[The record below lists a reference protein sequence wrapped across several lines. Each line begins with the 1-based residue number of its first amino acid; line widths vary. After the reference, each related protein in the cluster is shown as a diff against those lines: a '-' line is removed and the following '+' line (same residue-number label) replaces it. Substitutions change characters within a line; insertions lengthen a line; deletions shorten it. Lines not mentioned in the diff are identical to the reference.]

1 MVSVSSRAWERMTK
15 NPPYYLDLAAYKK
28 SASGKP
34 METPYTPAVPLFL
47 ALREACLMIEEEGL
61 PARIARHQKM
71 SGLSRKQQRRG
82 VSPSSRRST
91 NSRVLI
97 DRHRGRVSRGRQ
109 GRRNAGI
116 IKKMGIVIAGRPGP
130 PEGKIFRIGSMGAVS
145 APEIL
150 ATLAATQHALKKSG
164 YKTKGRRCRGGLRGA
179 GMRVGVADTTFS
191 RVNMGAI
198 AVDELKKHASV
209 AIERVTVPGIKDL
222 PVACKKLIEERRCDI
237 VMALGMPGG
246 KDKDRMCAHE
256 ASQGL
261 IMCQLM
267 TNTHII
273 EVFVHEDEAKDDR
286 ELAWLME
293 QRTRE
298 HAVNAVKLVLHP
310 KDLEREAGTGQRQ
323 GFADA
328 GPARR

>member
-1 MVSVSSRAWERMTK
+1 
-15 NPPYYLDLAAYKK
+15 
-28 SASGKP
+28 
-34 METPYTPAVPLFL
+34 
-47 ALREACLMIEEEGL
+47 
-61 PARIARHQKM
+61 
-71 SGLSRKQQRRG
+71 
-82 VSPSSRRST
+82 
-91 NSRVLI
+91 
-97 DRHRGRVSRGRQ
+97 
-109 GRRNAGI
+109 
-116 IKKMGIVIAGRPGP
+116 
-130 PEGKIFRIGSMGAVS
+130 
-145 APEIL
+145 
-150 ATLAATQHALKKSG
+150 
-164 YKTKGRRCRGGLRGA
+164 
-179 GMRVGVADTTFS
+179 MRVGVADTTFS

-246 KDKDRMCAHE
+246 KDKDKMCAHE
-256 ASQGL
+256 ASTGL
-261 IMCQLM
+261 IQCQLM

-310 KDLEREAGTGQRQ
+310 RDLERQAGTGQRQ
-323 GFADA
+323 GFEDT

>member
-1 MVSVSSRAWERMTK
+1 MK
-15 NPPYYLDLAAYKK
+15 
-28 SASGKP
+28 
-34 METPYTPAVPLFL
+34 
-47 ALREACLMIEEEGL
+47 
-61 PARIARHQKM
+61 
-71 SGLSRKQQRRG
+71 
-82 VSPSSRRST
+82 
-91 NSRVLI
+91 
-97 DRHRGRVSRGRQ
+97 
-109 GRRNAGI
+109 
-116 IKKMGIVIAGRPGP
+116 
-130 PEGKIFRIGSMGAVS
+130 
-145 APEIL
+145 
-150 ATLAATQHALKKSG
+150 
-164 YKTKGRRCRGGLRGA
+164 
-179 GMRVGVADTTFS
+179 VGVADTTFS

-222 PVACKKLIEERRCDI
+222 PVACKKLIEERRCEI

-246 KDKDRMCAHE
+246 KDKDKMCAHE
-256 ASQGL
+256 ASTGL
-261 IMCQLM
+261 ITCQLM

-298 HAVNAVKLVLHP
+298 HAENVVKLMLHP